1 MRKWFEVSLIQCFSK
16 EGAENQMFP
25 DLLKTAQKFL
35 LVGLLRIL
43 REHLRRTLSVVWRKK
58 ESAG

>member
-1 MRKWFEVSLIQCFSK
+1 MRKCFEVSLIQCFSK

-35 LVGLLRIL
+35 LVGLPRIL
-43 REHLRRTLSVVWRKK
+43 REHLRRTLSVVWR
-58 ESAG
+58 